1 MGKQITD
8 IDAGWLIDGSGNAVQ
23 RRMRISLQNGMIRS
37 IRKHTAHRPD
47 GAEGRGSILDLSDCT
62 VLPGLVDCHV
72 HLALPRSPARDHEAD
87 ATMVDDHR
95 GRKQILK
102 RLDQYLALGVMAVRD
117 GGDPAGCV
125 LQSMADPE
133 IKDHAVQIRAAAI
146 AYFRPGRYG
155 HLIGQPLLADLSL
168 AKRILE
174 APKAGSHIKIVN
186 SGLNSLSVF
195 GKQTATQ
202 FDSDELKAA
211 VRAARQRGLKTMIH
225 ANGETAVR
233 TALDAG
239 CDSIEHGFF
248 MGADNMRRMADSQTV
263 WVPTVFTMQALKQR
277 MKSNGQAVDVVHK
290 NLDHQI
296 KQIQR
301 AGELGVRIV
310 MGTDSGS
317 PGVDHGRA
325 VVDEMRLLLNA
336 GYPIEAVVACAT
348 RNGAGLIGWPL
359 SGQVKINMQAN
370 LIAARGNPGQLP
382 QSLKKIK
389 AILCNGNIIKLDGN
403 GFNI

>member
-1 MGKQITD
+1 
-8 IDAGWLIDGSGNAVQ
+8 
-23 RRMRISLQNGMIRS
+23 
-37 IRKHTAHRPD
+37 
-47 GAEGRGSILDLSDCT
+47 
-62 VLPGLVDCHV
+62 
-72 HLALPRSPARDHEAD
+72 
-87 ATMVDDHR
+87 
-95 GRKQILK
+95 
-102 RLDQYLALGVMAVRD
+102 MA
-117 GGDPAGCV
+117 
-125 LQSMADPE
+125 
-133 IKDHAVQIRAAAI
+133 
-146 AYFRPGRYG
+146 YYRPGRYG
-155 HLIGQPLLADLSL
+155 HLIGQPVLADRSL

-174 APKAGSHIKIVN
+174 APIAGSHIKIVN
-186 SGLNSLSVF
+186 SGLNSLRVF
-195 GKQTATQ
+195 GQQTAQQ

-211 VRAARQRGLKTMIH
+211 VRAARQRGLKTMVH
-225 ANGETAVR
+225 ANGEAAVR

-277 MKSNGQAVDVVHK
+277 MKSGGQIVDVVHK

-301 AGELGVRIV
+301 ALELGVRTA

-325 VVDEMRLLLNA
+325 VVDEMRLFLSA

-348 RNGAGLIGWPL
+348 RNGAGLIGWPR
-359 SGQVKINMQAN
+359 SGRIKKNMQAN
-370 LIAARGNPGQLP
+370 LIAVRDNPGQLP

-389 AILCNGNIIKLDGN
+389 AVMYNGKPKILDTKDINI
-403 GFNI
+403 